1 MVTTIHAEAGACPD
15 DEALLALVEGGLRG
29 AALERVD
36 EHLDGCTLCREVVAV
51 LGAGSR
57 ETPAAARALTSGPR
71 PRARLAEPATQIG
84 RFVVREPIGEGAMGV
99 VWAAYDP
106 ELDRRVAI
114 KLLHAH
120 RDDTRGRARLAL
132 EARAMAKLSHPNVVT
147 VYDVGVHV
155 LVGCD
160 DAVYVAM
167 ELVEGTTL
175 RAWLDLEPRSR
186 DAVLEV
192 FRQAGAGLAAAHAA
206 GLVHRDFKPENVF
219 VDRSGAAKV
228 GDFGLARNATDAEVR
243 SRSTH
248 DESSELVALTR
259 TGALL
264 GTPAYMAPEQLDG
277 EPATAA
283 ADQFAFC
290 VALWEALTGARPFA
304 AEASVEALRTAI
316 ARGPAA
322 PPASIPAR
330 LVPVLLRGLA
340 PRAEQ
345 RFADLRALLG
355 ALEGAVRPAPRFRA
369 LRIAAAGAAALLV
382 AGALVATYALRTP
395 EPCGSVEQLLSELWP
410 STAQAQLRGVA
421 PGALRTLERFAQRWA
436 RGRVEACVATH
447 VRHEQSEARLD
458 ERMSCLDRARTA
470 FDAVSDALRA
480 DTQFAGA
487 EIVAALPDP
496 AVCSALD
503 GRVAPPPTARRAE
516 VASLRTAIDRA
527 RIVLAAARSAQASA
541 ASFVARADA
550 IGYAPLVAE
559 ARLLRAASHAARAE
573 YDDAIEDARVALFAA
588 ESASDDRGAA
598 EAWLALIRAAG
609 SAGRYTE
616 AAQSA
621 RHAEAAITR
630 AGRPIEMR
638 QALDHLRGVVRT
650 NLGALDDAERD
661 LREAMLLAT
670 MRFGADSAE
679 LASIDTALGNLARLD
694 GDFVA
699 ALAAHQRALALDR
712 AAWGERHPR
721 VARDLHNVAGILRHL
736 ERRDE
741 ALVHYREALSIE
753 RASIGEDHPDFGLT
767 SNSLG
772 LLAFEAGDDVEA
784 GVRWE
789 SARRIFEA
797 SGHEDLALVR
807 YNLALLALRQERYDD
822 AASHARAAIAID
834 ERRLGEGAK
843 RVGGEQLAL
852 GRAELGAGRDE
863 AARVAFARAQTIAR
877 TLGDLPL
884 DADATRELRTLDES
898 ARAAAPR
905 VALRT
910 ALLAPPTVTAP
921 TVTPAI
927 VTPPTVTPA
936 IVTWPTV
943 TPTVIAPP
951 AVTPP
956 PTTPRVLPPLT
967 EQQRTGSGGY
977 APGQA
982 WE

>member
-36 EHLDGCTLCREVVAV
+36 QHLDGCNVCREVVAA

-57 ETPAAARALTSGPR
+57 ETPAVALALTSGPR
-71 PRARLAEPATQIG
+71 LRARLAEPATQIG

-155 LVGCD
+155 VVGCD

-175 RAWLDLEPRSR
+175 RAWLEAAPRTS
-186 DAVLEV
+186 DAVLDV

-219 VDRSGAAKV
+219 VDRSGGAKV
-228 GDFGLARNATDAEVR
+228 GDFGLARGTTDAELL

-248 DESSELVALTR
+248 DESSELVSLTR

-304 AEASVEALRTAI
+304 AENSVEALRKAI
-316 ARGPAA
+316 ARGPAT
-322 PPASIPAR
+322 PPASIPTR
-330 LVPVLLRGLA
+330 LVLVLLRGLA

-345 RFADLRALLG
+345 RFPDLRALLG
-355 ALEGAVRPAPRFRA
+355 ALERAVRPVPRLRRR
-369 LRIAAAGAAALLV
+369 RIAAAGAAALLV
-382 AGALVATYALRTP
+382 AGALIAVYALRTQ
-395 EPCGSVEQLLSELWP
+395 EPCGSVEQLRNELWP
-410 STAQAQLRGVA
+410 SAAQTQLRGVA
-421 PGALRTLERFAQRWA
+421 PGAMRTLERFTQRWV
-436 RGRVEACVATH
+436 RGRVDACLATH

-470 FDAVSDALRA
+470 FDAVGDALRR

-503 GRVAPPPTARRAE
+503 GRVAPPPAARRAE

-527 RIVLAAARSAQASA
+527 RIKLAAAGSAQASA

-598 EAWLALIRAAG
+598 EAWLALVRAG
-609 SAGRYTE
+609 GTAGRYTE

-630 AGRPIEMR
+630 AGRPIAMM
-638 QALDHLRGVVRT
+638 QALHQLRGVVRT
-650 NLGALDDAERD
+650 NLGALDDAEHD
-661 LREAMLLAT
+661 LREAMRLAT
-670 MRFGADSAE
+670 TRFGADSAE
-679 LASIDTALGNLARLD
+679 LAPIHTALGNLARLD

-712 AAWGERHPR
+712 AAWGETHPR

-741 ALVHYREALSIE
+741 ALLRYREALAIE
-753 RASIGEDHPDFGLT
+753 RASVGENHPDYGLT

-772 LLAFEAGDDVEA
+772 LLAFEAGDDAEA
-784 GVRWE
+784 RVRWE

-797 SGHEDLALVR
+797 SGHEDLSLVR

-852 GRAELGAGRDE
+852 GRAELGAGRVA
-863 AARVAFARAQTIAR
+863 AARVAFARAQTVAR

-898 ARAAAPR
+898 APTAAPR
-905 VALRT
+905 VALRPP
-910 ALLAPPTVTAP
+910 LLAPPTVTP
-921 TVTPAI
+921 V
-927 VTPPTVTPA
+927 
-936 IVTWPTV
+936 
-943 TPTVIAPP
+943 VIA
-951 AVTPP
+951 PP
-956 PTTPRVLPPLT
+956 PTTPRALPPLT